1 MCGGRVAAYVWDTI
15 DKSWLE
21 TLVTSIL
28 LYFFLPPPSAT
39 NANMEDFIFLATD
52 LHPRKVTFSLT
63 YYILKNSFSCIHR
76 INSSGLCLLTA
87 GLRRMPISLH
97 LESHLHLLLHAK
109 VVASAMCLRDVF
121 GRTDEEFLKAVLGQD
136 VHF

>member
-1 MCGGRVAAYVWDTI
+1 MCGGRVAAYVWDTT

-63 YYILKNSFSCIHR
+63 YYILKKQFLLYSQNQFIRVVLTHRVSETDAHFIASGVTLTPSPACQSCCECDVSPR
-76 INSSGLCLLTA
+76 R
-87 GLRRMPISLH
+87 LR
-97 LESHLHLLLHAK
+97 EN
-109 VVASAMCLRDVF
+109 
-121 GRTDEEFLKAVLGQD
+121 G
-136 VHF
+136 